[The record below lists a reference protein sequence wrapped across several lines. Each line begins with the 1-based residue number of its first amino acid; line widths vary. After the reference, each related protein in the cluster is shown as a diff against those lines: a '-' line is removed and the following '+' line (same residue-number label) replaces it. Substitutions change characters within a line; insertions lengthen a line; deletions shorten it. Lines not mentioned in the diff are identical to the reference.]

1 MELVT
6 KALSCSS
13 PSGAFQQLGAEMD
26 IISFNPSPAPLIYK
40 YSTQPVNARV

>member
-1 MELVT
+1 VGEKMTFRKCRKMELVT

-26 IISFNPSPAPLIYK
+26 IISFNL
-40 YSTQPVNARV
+40 